1 MTIPRNM
8 AGKLGTCH
16 LSQCLCPKP
25 AILSSRLAGS
35 EPSFQS
41 RRTGHSEWGNEE
53 GDMLAL
59 PHGPRPSGLTSSA
72 EPSLAQARA
81 PGVKFASFCV
91 FPTMVDLGAA
101 EVRLL
106 PQ

>member
-1 MTIPRNM
+1 
-8 AGKLGTCH
+8 
-16 LSQCLCPKP
+16 
-25 AILSSRLAGS
+25 
-35 EPSFQS
+35 
-41 RRTGHSEWGNEE
+41 
-53 GDMLAL
+53 MLAL
-59 PHGPRPSGLTSSA
+59 PHSPRPSGLTSSA